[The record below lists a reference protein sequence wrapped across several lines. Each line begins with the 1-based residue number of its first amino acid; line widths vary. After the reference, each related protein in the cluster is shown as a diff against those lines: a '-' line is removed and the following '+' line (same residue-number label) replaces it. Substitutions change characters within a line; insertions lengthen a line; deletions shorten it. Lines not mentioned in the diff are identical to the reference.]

1 MIDSLILR
9 RFDKSASVVAPKD
22 ISPASAVEVVNDDEL
37 KPLLWNMLQLA
48 CLGMSMEAIQENPI
62 LVRYVENMFD
72 EDGSHHRFTRL
83 GVIADVRT
91 KKKTTS
97 SSKDD
102 ENTCIIRGI
111 GAAWIQCWNPDNEH
125 KGYGTVRDDIPELT
139 IAVLPDYHGQ
149 GIGHCLLQYL
159 IQYAQEQNH
168 PEQHH
173 DSAISVKIIPAISLS
188 VQADNDRAVRLY
200 QSLNFTKVE
209 GSDYTNE
216 EGTTWYG
223 MVRQLS

>member
-48 CLGMSMEAIQENPI
+48 CLGMSMRAIQENPI

-72 EDGSHHRFTRL
+72 DGSSHHRFTRL
-83 GVIADVRT
+83 GVIADVR

-97 SSKDD
+97 SKEEDTGS
-102 ENTCIIRGI
+102 IIRGI
-111 GAAWIQCWNPDNEH
+111 GAAWIQCWNPDHEH

-149 GIGHCLLQYL
+149 GIGRCLMQDL

-200 QSLNFTKVE
+200 QSLDFTKVE